1 MIELRHGFGVVK
13 NEELRCSTLVHSRET
28 AASTLLAR
36 FSRFNHLKMI
46 ELQWL
51 LRNEDRKDEKL
62 KETQHLGCL
71 QQDGSGVLNAFDQ
84 PGKPEEVDSS

>member
-13 NEELRCSTLVHSRET
+13 NEELRGSTLVHSRET

-46 ELQWL
+46 ELQ
-51 LRNEDRKDEKL
+51 
-62 KETQHLGCL
+62 
-71 QQDGSGVLNAFDQ
+71 
-84 PGKPEEVDSS
+84 